1 MNKIQINQ
9 GNDETI
15 QLAFTDQ
22 NGNPID
28 LTGCTVFFTVKAQQK
43 LGSDPADSEAVIK
56 KTLTSIP
63 NPAQGIAN
71 LVLTNSET
79 NIPPGS
85 YFYDIKIG
93 YPTTPATFSST
104 GVGELDILAV
114 ITKRTN

>member
-15 QLAFTDQ
+15 QLTFTDQ
-22 NGNPID
+22 NGSAID
-28 LTGCTVFFTVKAQQK
+28 LTGCTVFFTAKAQKK

-56 KTLTSIP
+56 KTLTNIP
-63 NPAQGIAN
+63 NPTQGIVN
-71 LVLTNSET
+71 LVLTNADT
-79 NIPPGS
+79 NIPTGS

-104 GVGELDILAV
+104 GVGELDVLAV
-114 ITKRTN
+114 ITKRTS